1 MFGRPAAMRFRKRG
15 VMLSELEADKG
26 QPTPPPTAL
35 NPDDGAASTGVAK

>member
-35 NPDDGAASTGVAK
+35 NPDECVDSTGFAK